1 MSSNIR
7 LIARLDIKG
16 PNLIKGV
23 HLEGLRKIGDPNHF
37 AKLYYDQGVDEII
50 YMDIVAS
57 LYGRNNLQDIIKST
71 VKDVYVPITVGGG
84 IKSVTDVRE
93 ILRCGAEKVAIN
105 TAIVKEPM
113 LIKNISRKFGSQC
126 MVASIEA
133 KKVSDFKW
141 EVYIENGREKTGI
154 DVIEWAQKICDY
166 NAGEILLTS
175 IDKDGTMSG
184 FDNQLIKLVAS
195 QVNIPVV
202 AAGGAGSIE
211 HFKEVLIQG
220 KASAVAAGSYFV
232 FQGKHNAVLITYPDK
247 KEINQFLK

>member
-1 MSSNIR
+1 MP
-7 LIARLDIKG
+7 LC
-16 PNLIKGV
+16 
-23 HLEGLRKIGDPNHF
+23 
-37 AKLYYDQGVDEII
+37 Y
-50 YMDIVAS
+50 
-57 LYGRNNLQDIIKST
+57 
-71 VKDVYVPITVGGG
+71 GGG
-84 IKSVTDVRE
+84 VNDLKQIDK
-93 ILRCGAEKVAIN
+93 ILYSGVEKVCIN
-105 TAIVKEPM
+105 TAAVENEFFIKEAAKEYGSSTIV
-113 LIKNISRKFGSQC
+113 
-126 MVASIEA
+126 
-133 KKVSDFKW
+133 VS
-141 EVYIENGREKTGI
+141 I
-154 DVIEWAQKICDY
+154 DVRKQLFGGYKIYTHSGSKKCKLDPLSFSKKMEDLG
-166 NAGEILLTS
+166 AGEILLNS